1 MRGGRVSV
9 WSRFGGWRWRPC
21 SSLRLYFERVK
32 GQDGRRVFL
41 LLVLLATSCAGP
53 GSASGDSEAPGEK
66 SVFVGELLAIFPG
79 FFVHGLGHRYAG
91 NTDTADEILTM
102 ELYSLLT
109 AGLGGGLV
117 AIGDHEDAEAVE
129 IAGWVGVGVGGLG
142 FLGTWIYDIV
152 FTPSEVN
159 EYNRRL
165 NEAR

>member
-1 MRGGRVSV
+1 M
-9 WSRFGGWRWRPC
+9 
-21 SSLRLYFERVK
+21 
-32 GQDGRRVFL
+32 DRRIFL
-41 LLVLLATSCAGP
+41 LLALFTASCAGP
-53 GSASGDSEAPGEK
+53 GSTSGEGEAPGEK
-66 SVFVGELLAIFPG
+66 SVLVGELLAIFPG

-102 ELYSLLT
+102 ELYSVLT

-117 AIGDHEDAEAVE
+117 ALGEGEDAEAVE
-129 IAGWVGVGVGGLG
+129 IAGWVGVGVGGFG

-165 NEAR
+165 RDAR

>member
-1 MRGGRVSV
+1 MSV
-9 WSRFGGWRWRPC
+9 WSRFGGSGWQPC
-21 SSLRLYFERVK
+21 ARLRLYFERAK

-109 AGLGGGLV
+109 TGLGGGLV
-117 AIGDHEDAEAVE
+117 AFSRSA
-129 IAGWVGVGVGGLG
+129 
-142 FLGTWIYDIV
+142 
-152 FTPSEVN
+152 
-159 EYNRRL
+159 
-165 NEAR
+165 